1 MGVLCAWVKLL
12 TDLQM
17 LGCELHKNAFGGRT
31 RWRAIALP
39 DLVAVIRRDGRN
51 GKERVGNREGRKAM
65 EGQDVKAGGQ
75 RPTFYDCATPPGW
88 RRGAVVSGVRR

>member
-1 MGVLCAWVKLL
+1 
-12 TDLQM
+12 M

-31 RWRAIALP
+31 RWGAIALPP

-51 GKERVGNREGRKAM
+51 GKERVGNREGRKAIG
-65 EGQDVKAGGQ
+65 GQDVKAGGQ
-75 RPTFYDCATPPGW
+75 RPTFYHCATPPGW